1 MRNTEISKQ
10 STQLLGFQ
18 PLTLGV
24 FGPPRRGGSPRRI
37 FRIARAEDLVAGAG
51 RVAKGA
57 VKDTVG
63 ESPETNHTDVGKAW
77 E

>member
-1 MRNTEISKQ
+1 MV
-10 STQLLGFQ
+10 ST
-18 PLTLGV
+18 
-24 FGPPRRGGSPRRI
+24 RRI
-37 FRIARAEDLVAGAG
+37 LRIARAEDLVAGAG

-77 E
+77 VPWG